1 MTHPTQ
7 SRKIH
12 DIVISDEIRER
23 LKLRGNDNYVSKTSQ
38 ETGINK
44 VDLLK
49 FSTKD
54 AAALS
59 TRTLIPIKV
68 NCFAKSALQMDKI
81 YDDCKSRKGK
91 NFENAVLL

>member
-44 VDLLK
+44 VDFQLLGK
-49 FSTKD
+49 Q
-54 AAALS
+54 
-59 TRTLIPIKV
+59 
-68 NCFAKSALQMDKI
+68 CFTN
-81 YDDCKSRKGK
+81 G
-91 NFENAVLL
+91 